1 MTFVIVCIGMIVTL
15 GLVALVANYFDKG
28 EDTIVEGH
36 DCSTCTEAEHGDC
49 KIHCL
54 MEEAKKKKKKK
65 DRQMA
70 TLLIVLFSLVLSGC
84 STKKNTASTRWWHSF
99 NARYNTYF
107 NGNQAFIDGNLEK
120 EKGNK
125 DNYTEII
132 PLYMVGNKQSR
143 EIGKGQYDRAIEK
156 SEKAIRRHSIKAKPE
171 WNSSKRKTA
180 KDREWLG
187 RREYNPFLWRAWMLL
202 GKSQF
207 QKGAFD
213 EAAATFTYMSRLYH
227 TQPMQSGLAKA
238 WLAKSYTELG
248 WMYDAEDVIRNM
260 SRDSMDFRAV
270 KDWDYTYANYYIHSG
285 DYQKAIPYLRKA
297 ISHERRKVQRAREW
311 FLMGQIQNQLG
322 NKDEAYKAYRK
333 VVACNPPYE
342 LEFNAR
348 IAQTEVMAD
357 RNGKQMISKLKRM
370 AVNDNNAEYLDQV
383 YYAIGN
389 IYMLQKDTAQAIA
402 AYEKGNQKSVRNGI
416 EKGVLLLT
424 LGNIY
429 WQMEKFN
436 DAQRCYGEAI
446 GLLDK
451 DRKDYDEL
459 AYRSKV
465 LDELVPFTDAIHLQ
479 DSLLELSTMPEE
491 ERLKAIDRVIDA
503 LKKKEKEERDARLLA
518 EAEQMEQEQQRTGNQ
533 LSPGNQAA
541 PTITQRGNGEWY
553 FYNPMAV
560 NQGKIAFQRQWGKR
574 ENKDN
579 WQRINQTVVA
589 MSEQQEEETP
599 EGTENQEANDSIDI
613 ATPKENTPQDSLSA
627 DPHERE
633 YYLAQIPFTDEQKA
647 VCHDIIKDG
656 LFHAGVIF
664 KDKLDNLT
672 LSEKHLVRLTD
683 NYTDYEYLD
692 EALYHLYL
700 LYARQ
705 DRMDKA
711 NACLNRMKRDFP
723 ESEWTTLLA
732 DPFYKENAR
741 FGEHIE
747 DSLYAAAYE
756 AFKTDR
762 YDIVKGNAR
771 VSADRFPLGENR
783 AKFLFIEG
791 LSMLNEGDGDG
802 CIERLKTVVEKYP
815 NSEVSELAGMIV
827 KGVQDGRRLHGGKF
841 DIGDIWSR
849 RDITLGS
856 DSTAV
861 IELSAERNENF
872 MFILAYE
879 PDSINE
885 NQLLFEMAR
894 YNFTNFLVRNFDI
907 VLDEDNGLHRMRI
920 SGFLNYD
927 EALQYARQLFA
938 DKAMAAF
945 LKPCHHLIISEN
957 NLALIGTRFSYDEYM
972 QFYEDTFIPMKIS
985 QEKLLT
991 EPEHIDLPDVEDI
1004 GTEEEQQSEEEE
1016 DDDELL
1022 PNQSRQPAVQDFDF
1036 GDDFW

>member
-1 MTFVIVCIGMIVTL
+1 MTFVIVCIGMIVAL

-54 MEEAKKKKKKK
+54 MEEAKKKKKK

-465 LDELVPFTDAIHLQ
+465 LDELVPYTDAIHLQ

-533 LSPGNQAA
+533 LSSGNQAA

-613 ATPKENTPQDSLSA
+613 ATPKEDTPQDSLSA

>member
-1 MTFVIVCIGMIVTL
+1 MTFVIVCIGMIVAL

-125 DNYTEII
+125 DNYTEMI

-613 ATPKENTPQDSLSA
+613 ATPKEDTPQDSLSA

>member
-1 MTFVIVCIGMIVTL
+1 MTFVIVCIGMIVAL

-54 MEEAKKKKKKK
+54 MEEAKKKKKK

-613 ATPKENTPQDSLSA
+613 ATPKEDTPQDSLSA

-957 NLALIGTRFSYDEYM
+957 NLTLIGTRFSYDEYM

>member
-1 MTFVIVCIGMIVTL
+1 M
-15 GLVALVANYFDKG
+15 
-28 EDTIVEGH
+28 
-36 DCSTCTEAEHGDC
+36 
-49 KIHCL
+49 
-54 MEEAKKKKKKK
+54 
-65 DRQMA
+65 
-70 TLLIVLFSLVLSGC
+70 
-84 STKKNTASTRWWHSF
+84 
-99 NARYNTYF
+99 
-107 NGNQAFIDGNLEK
+107 
-120 EKGNK
+120 
-125 DNYTEII
+125 
-132 PLYMVGNKQSR
+132 
-143 EIGKGQYDRAIEK
+143 
-156 SEKAIRRHSIKAKPE
+156 
-171 WNSSKRKTA
+171 
-180 KDREWLG
+180 G

-357 RNGKQMISKLKRM
+357 RNGRQMISKLKRM

-613 ATPKENTPQDSLSA
+613 ATPKEDTPQDSLSA

-683 NYTDYEYLD
+683 NYTDYDYLD

-927 EALQYARQLFA
+927 EVLQYARQLFA

-1004 GTEEEQQSEEEE
+1004 GTEEEQQSGEEE

>member
-1 MTFVIVCIGMIVTL
+1 MAL

-54 MEEAKKKKKKK
+54 MEEAKKKKKK

-533 LSPGNQAA
+533 LSPDNQAA

-599 EGTENQEANDSIDI
+599 EGTENQETNDSIDI
-613 ATPKENTPQDSLSA
+613 ATLKEETPQDSLSA

-732 DPFYKENAR
+732 DPYYKENAR

>member
-1 MTFVIVCIGMIVTL
+1 MTFVIVCIGMIVAL

-54 MEEAKKKKKKK
+54 MEEAKKKKKK

-270 KDWDYTYANYYIHSG
+270 KDWDFTYANYYIHSG

-357 RNGKQMISKLKRM
+357 RNGRQMISKLKRM

-579 WQRINQTVVA
+579 WQRIHQTVVA
-589 MSEQQEEETP
+589 MSEQQEDENP

-613 ATPKENTPQDSLSA
+613 ATLKEETPQDSLSA

-664 KDKLDNLT
+664 KDKLDNRT

-1016 DDDELL
+1016 DNDELL

>member
-1 MTFVIVCIGMIVTL
+1 VAL

-54 MEEAKKKKKKK
+54 MEEAKKKKKK

-70 TLLIVLFSLVLSGC
+70 TLLIALFSLVLSGC

-613 ATPKENTPQDSLSA
+613 ATPKEDTPQDSLSA

>member
-1 MTFVIVCIGMIVTL
+1 MTFVIVCIGMIVAL

-54 MEEAKKKKKKK
+54 MEEAKKKKKK

-533 LSPGNQAA
+533 LSSGNQAA

-553 FYNPMAV
+553 FYNPIAV

-613 ATPKENTPQDSLSA
+613 ATPKEDTPQDSLSA

-705 DRMDKA
+705 DQMDKA

-771 VSADRFPLGENR
+771 VSANRFPLGENR

>member
-1 MTFVIVCIGMIVTL
+1 MTFVIVCIGMIVAL

-54 MEEAKKKKKKK
+54 MEEAKKKKKK

-465 LDELVPFTDAIHLQ
+465 LDELVPYTDAIHLQ

-589 MSEQQEEETP
+589 MSEQQEDENP

-613 ATPKENTPQDSLSA
+613 ATLKEETPQDSLSA